1 MAGILSGALITAW
14 CAGFGL
20 LTGEVGWLLLG
31 LAVGLCLSAVY
42 GWAVAVAPVY
52 DLRSSRGVVA
62 FVVDH
67 TWSLPNTLV
76 GAVFLAV
83 SVAFGNR
90 LDRGFS
96 GHIGLR
102 SPAIPGYAGTTIGPV
117 QAGTG
122 TGVDRHEAVHVL
134 QARLFGPLYLPL
146 VGLNYAVATALPYWW
161 FYHDHAAR
169 PIRGIRAY
177 FTRGVYPH
185 TWHEEWAYRVEGTP
199 P

>member
-1 MAGILSGALITAW
+1 MAGVLSGALITVW
-14 CAGFGL
+14 CGAFGL
-20 LTGEVGWLLLG
+20 LTGDVGWSLLG
-31 LAVGLCLSAVY
+31 VVIGLALGVVY

-52 DLRSSRGVVA
+52 EPTSARGVAA
-62 FVVDH
+62 FIVDH
-67 TWSLPNTLV
+67 SWSLSNTLV
-76 GAVFLAV
+76 GAMFLAV
-83 SVAFGNR
+83 SLVFGNR
-90 LDRGFS
+90 LDRDFT
-96 GHIGLR
+96 GHVGLR
-102 SPAIPGYAGTTIGPV
+102 SPAIAGYAGTTIGPV

-146 VGLNYAVATALPYWW
+146 VGLSYTVATVLPYWLL
-161 FYHDHAAR
+161 YHDHAAH
-169 PIRGIRAY
+169 PIRGIRGY